1 MKNYKT
7 KLRIVLCLAIFVIG
21 AVLSGCSGDKKAAEQ
36 KAADKKVFR
45 VGMECGYAPF
55 NWTQTTADNGAVK
68 IKGSQEYAMG
78 YDVMIAKKIAESM
91 GYELEIH
98 KIEWD
103 GLAPAVNAGKID
115 AAIAGMSIT
124 NKRKETVDFSSVY
137 YNADIVALTKK
148 DSAFASAKDLN
159 GLKGAVATSQL
170 NTVWYD
176 LLKQIPDAKIQ
187 PAIDNV
193 PGMIV
198 ALTSG
203 KVEVLA
209 TDKPTAMAAVYANP
223 SLVMLDFK
231 DGQGF
236 KVSKE
241 EVEMGIALA
250 KGKSNDLLAKINKA
264 LGGLS
269 EAERNQMMETAIKS
283 QPLANK

>member
-1 MKNYKT
+1 MKTYKT
-7 KLRIVLCLAIFVIG
+7 MLKIMLCLVIVAFG
-21 AVLSGCSGDKKAAEQ
+21 TMMTGCSGDKKEATT
-36 KAADKKVFR
+36 KVFR

-68 IKGSQEYAMG
+68 IAGSQEYAMG

-91 GYELEIH
+91 GSQLEIH

-124 NKRKETVDFSSVY
+124 SKRKETVNFSSVY

-148 DSAFASAKDLN
+148 SSSFSTAKNFYD
-159 GLKGAVATSQL
+159 LKGAVATSQL

-187 PAIDNV
+187 PAIDTV

-209 TDKPTAMAAVYANP
+209 TDKPTAMAAVFSNP
-223 SLVMLDFK
+223 ELVMLDFK
-231 DGQGF
+231 NGQGF
-236 KVSKE
+236 KVDRE
-241 EVEMGIALA
+241 EIEMGIAVA
-250 KGKSNDLLAKINKA
+250 KGNNELLTKINKA
-264 LGGLS
+264 LS
-269 EAERNQMMETAIKS
+269 ELTDDARNKMMEEAISK
-283 QPLANK
+283 QPLSKQ

>member
-1 MKNYKT
+1 MKNNKML
-7 KLRIVLCLAIFVIG
+7 LRVILGLIIVAFGVMLA
-21 AVLSGCSGDKKAAEQ
+21 GCSGDKSDK
-36 KAADKKVFR
+36 KAADAKVLK

-68 IKGSQEYAMG
+68 IAGSQEYAMG

-91 GYELEIH
+91 GYQLEIH

-124 NKRKETVDFSSVY
+124 SKRKETVDFSSVY
-137 YNADIVALTKK
+137 YNADVVALTKK
-148 DSAFASAKDLN
+148 NSPYAAAKNISD
-159 GLKGAVATSQL
+159 LKGAVATSQL
-170 NTVWYD
+170 NTIWYD

-209 TDKPTAMAAVYANP
+209 TDKPTAMAAAFSNP
-223 SLVMLDFK
+223 DLVLLDFK

-236 KVSKE
+236 KAERE
-241 EVEMGIALA
+241 EIEMGIAVA
-250 KGKSNDLLAKINKA
+250 KGKSGELLTKINAA
-264 LGGLS
+264 LATLT
-269 EAERNQMMETAIKS
+269 EDDRNKLMEEAIKK
-283 QPLANK
+283 QPLAKQ

>member
-7 KLRIVLCLAIFVIG
+7 MLRMVLCLAIVAFGVM
-21 AVLSGCSGDKKAAEQ
+21 LTGCSSDKKAAEN
-36 KAADKKVFR
+36 KPADKKVLR

-55 NWTQTTADNGAVK
+55 NWTQTTPDNGAVQ
-68 IKGSQEYAMG
+68 IKGSQEYALG

-103 GLAPAVNAGKID
+103 GLAPAINAGKID

-124 NKRKETVDFSSVY
+124 SKRKETVDFSSVY
-137 YNADIVALTKK
+137 YNAEIVALVKK
-148 DSAFASAKDLN
+148 DTPFAAAKNLES
-159 GLKGAVATSQL
+159 LKGAVATSQL

-203 KVEVLA
+203 KVDVLA

-223 SLVMLDFK
+223 GLVMLDFK

-236 KVSKE
+236 KVERE
-241 EVEMGIALA
+241 EVEMGIAVA
-250 KGKSNDLLAKINKA
+250 KGTSADLLKKINTA
-264 LGGLS
+264 LGTMT
-269 EAERNQMMETAIKS
+269 EADRDKMMEEAIKK
-283 QPLANK
+283 QPLAK

>member
-1 MKNYKT
+1 MKSYKT
-7 KLRIVLCLAIFVIG
+7 MLRIILCLAIFAFG
-21 AVLSGCSGDKKAAEQ
+21 AMLTGCSGDQKAAE
-36 KAADKKVFR
+36 KKVFR

-68 IKGSQEYAMG
+68 IKDSQEYAMG

-124 NKRKETVDFSSVY
+124 SKRKETVDFSSVY

-148 DSAFASAKDLN
+148 DSPFAAAKNLD

-209 TDKPTAMAAVYANP
+209 TDKPTAMAAVFSNP
-223 SLVMLDFK
+223 ELVMLDFK
-231 DGQGF
+231 NGQGF
-236 KVSKE
+236 KVERE
-241 EVEMGIALA
+241 EIEMGIAVA
-250 KGKSNDLLAKINKA
+250 KGKSNELLTKINKA
-264 LGGLS
+264 LS
-269 EAERNQMMETAIKS
+269 AMTEEDRNKLMEEAIKK
-283 QPLANK
+283 QPLAKQ

>member
-1 MKNYKT
+1 M
-7 KLRIVLCLAIFVIG
+7 LRIVLCLVIVAFG
-21 AVLSGCSGDKKAAEQ
+21 TMMTGCSGDKKEATT
-36 KAADKKVFR
+36 KVFR

-68 IKGSQEYAMG
+68 IAGSQEYAMG

-91 GYELEIH
+91 GYQLEIH

-124 NKRKETVDFSSVY
+124 SKRKETVDFSSVY

-148 DSAFASAKDLN
+148 SSPFSTVKNFYD
-159 GLKGAVATSQL
+159 LKGAVATSQL

-203 KVEVLA
+203 KVEVVA
-209 TDKPTAMAAVYANP
+209 TDKPTAMAAVFSNP
-223 SLVMLDFK
+223 ELVMLDFK
-231 DGQGF
+231 NGQGF
-236 KVSKE
+236 KVDRE
-241 EVEMGIALA
+241 EIEMGIAVA
-250 KGKSNDLLAKINKA
+250 KGNNELLTKINKA
-264 LGGLS
+264 LS
-269 EAERNQMMETAIKS
+269 ELKEDERNKMMEEAISK
-283 QPLANK
+283 QPLSKQ

>member
-1 MKNYKT
+1 VRMKSYKT
-7 KLRIVLCLAIFVIG
+7 MLRIVLCLAIFAFG
-21 AVLSGCSGDKKAAEQ
+21 AMMTGCSGDQ

-68 IKGSQEYAMG
+68 IKDSQEYAMG

-124 NKRKETVDFSSVY
+124 SKRKETVDFSSVY

-148 DSAFASAKDLN
+148 GSSFAAAKNIND
-159 GLKGAVATSQL
+159 LKGAVATSQL

-209 TDKPTAMAAVYANP
+209 TDKPTAMAAVFSNP
-223 SLVMLDFK
+223 ELVMLDFK
-231 DGQGF
+231 GGQGF
-236 KVSKE
+236 KVERE
-241 EVEMGIALA
+241 EIEMGIAVA
-250 KGKSNDLLAKINKA
+250 KGKSNELLTKINKA
-264 LGGLS
+264 LTAMT
-269 EAERNQMMETAIKS
+269 EEDRNKLMEEAIKK
-283 QPLANK
+283 QPLAKQ

>member
-1 MKNYKT
+1 MGNKKT
-7 KLRIVLCLAIFVIG
+7 FLRIVLCLTIV
-21 AVLSGCSGDKKAAEQ
+21 VLGSMLAGCSGDKKE
-36 KAADKKVFR
+36 ADKKVVR

-78 YDVMIAKKIAESM
+78 YDVMVAKKIAESM

-103 GLAPAVNAGKID
+103 GLAPAINAGKID

-124 NKRKETVDFSSVY
+124 AKRKETVDFSSVY
-137 YNADIVALTKK
+137 YNADIVVLAKK
-148 DSAFASAKDLN
+148 DSPFAAAQKLSD
-159 GLKGAVATSQL
+159 LKGAVATSQQ

-176 LLKQIPDAKIQ
+176 LLQQIPNAKIQ
-187 PAIDNV
+187 PAIDSV

-203 KVEVLA
+203 KVEIVA
-209 TDKPTAMAAVYANP
+209 TDKPTAMAAIHANP
-223 SLVMLDFK
+223 GLIILALK
-231 DGQGF
+231 DDQSF

-241 EVEMGIALA
+241 EVEMGIAVA
-250 KGKSNDLLAKINKA
+250 KGKSNELLTKINKA
-264 LGGLS
+264 LATMT
-269 EAERNQMMETAIKS
+269 EADRNKMMEEAIKK
-283 QPLANK
+283 QPLTKQ

>member
-7 KLRIVLCLAIFVIG
+7 KLRVMLCLAIFVVG
-21 AVLSGCSGDKKAAEQ
+21 AVLSGCSGDKKATEQ

-124 NKRKETVDFSSVY
+124 SKRKETVDFSSVY
-137 YNADIVALTKK
+137 YHADIVALTKK
-148 DSAFASAKDLN
+148 GSSFAAAKDLN

-176 LLKQIPDAKIQ
+176 LLKQIPEAKIQ

-203 KVEVLA
+203 KVELVA

-223 SLVMLDFK
+223 NLVMLDFAG
-231 DGQGF
+231 GQGF
-236 KVSKE
+236 KVSQE
-241 EVEMGIALA
+241 EVEMGIAVA

-264 LGGLS
+264 LGELS
-269 EAERNQMMETAIKS
+269 AADRNKLMETALKS
-283 QPLANK
+283 QPLAQ

>member
-7 KLRIVLCLAIFVIG
+7 MLRMVLCLAIVAFGVM
-21 AVLSGCSGDKKAAEQ
+21 LTGCSSDKKAAEN
-36 KAADKKVFR
+36 KPADKKVLR

-55 NWTQTTADNGAVK
+55 NWTQTTPDNGAVQ
-68 IKGSQEYAMG
+68 IKGSQEYALG
-78 YDVMIAKKIAESM
+78 YDVMIAKKLADSM

-103 GLAPAVNAGKID
+103 GLAPAINAGKID

-124 NKRKETVDFSSVY
+124 SKRKETVDFSSVY
-137 YNADIVALTKK
+137 YNAEIVALTKK
-148 DSAFASAKDLN
+148 DTPFAAAKNLE

-193 PGMIV
+193 PGMVV

-203 KVEVLA
+203 KVDVVA

-223 SLVMLDFK
+223 GLVMLDFK
-231 DGQGF
+231 GGQGF
-236 KVSKE
+236 KVERE
-241 EVEMGIALA
+241 EVEMGIAVA
-250 KGKSNDLLAKINKA
+250 KGTSADLLKKINTA
-264 LGGLS
+264 LGTMT
-269 EAERNQMMETAIKS
+269 EADRDKMMEEAIKK
-283 QPLANK
+283 QPLAK

>member
-1 MKNYKT
+1 MKSYKT
-7 KLRIVLCLAIFVIG
+7 VLRIVLCLAIFVFG
-21 AVLSGCSGDKKAAEQ
+21 AMLTGCSGDQKAAE
-36 KAADKKVFR
+36 KKVFR

-68 IKGSQEYAMG
+68 IKDSQEYAMG

-124 NKRKETVDFSSVY
+124 SKRKETVDFSSVY

-148 DSAFASAKDLN
+148 DSPFAAAKNLD

-209 TDKPTAMAAVYANP
+209 TDKPTAMAAVFSNP
-223 SLVMLDFK
+223 ELVMLDFK

-236 KVSKE
+236 KVERE
-241 EVEMGIALA
+241 EIEMGIAVA
-250 KGKSNDLLAKINKA
+250 KGKSNELLTKINKA
-264 LGGLS
+264 LS
-269 EAERNQMMETAIKS
+269 AMTEEDRNKLMEEAIKK
-283 QPLANK
+283 QPLAKQ

>member
-7 KLRIVLCLAIFVIG
+7 KLRVMLCLAIFVVG
-21 AVLSGCSGDKKAAEQ
+21 AVLSGCSGDKKATEQ

-124 NKRKETVDFSSVY
+124 SKRKETVDFSSAY
-137 YNADIVALTKK
+137 YHADIVALTKK
-148 DSAFASAKDLN
+148 DSSFAAAKDLN

-176 LLKQIPDAKIQ
+176 LLKQIPEAKIQ

-203 KVEVLA
+203 KVELVA

-223 SLVMLDFK
+223 NLVMLDFAG
-231 DGQGF
+231 GQGF
-236 KVSKE
+236 KVSQE
-241 EVEMGIALA
+241 EVEMGIAVA

-264 LGGLS
+264 LGELS
-269 EAERNQMMETAIKS
+269 AADRNKLMETAIKS
-283 QPLANK
+283 QPLAK

>member
-1 MKNYKT
+1 MKTYKT
-7 KLRIVLCLAIFVIG
+7 MLKIMLCLVIVAFG
-21 AVLSGCSGDKKAAEQ
+21 TMMTGCSGDKKEATT
-36 KAADKKVFR
+36 KVFR

-68 IKGSQEYAMG
+68 IAGSQEYAMG

-91 GYELEIH
+91 GYQLEIH

-124 NKRKETVDFSSVY
+124 SKRKETVNFSSVY

-148 DSAFASAKDLN
+148 SSTFSTSKNLYD
-159 GLKGAVATSQL
+159 LKGAVATSQL

-187 PAIDNV
+187 PAIDTV

-209 TDKPTAMAAVYANP
+209 TDKPTAMAAAFSNP
-223 SLVMLDFK
+223 ELVMLDFK
-231 DGQGF
+231 NGQGF
-236 KVSKE
+236 KVDRE
-241 EVEMGIALA
+241 EIEMGIAVA
-250 KGKSNDLLAKINKA
+250 KGNNELLTKINKA
-264 LGGLS
+264 LS
-269 EAERNQMMETAIKS
+269 ELKEDARNKMMEEAISK
-283 QPLANK
+283 QPLSKQ

>member
-1 MKNYKT
+1 MKSYKT
-7 KLRIVLCLAIFVIG
+7 MLRIVLCLAIFAFG
-21 AVLSGCSGDKKAAEQ
+21 AMMTGCSGDQ

-68 IKGSQEYAMG
+68 IKDSQEYAMG

-124 NKRKETVDFSSVY
+124 SKRKETVDFSSVY

-148 DSAFASAKDLN
+148 NSPFAAAKNLN

-209 TDKPTAMAAVYANP
+209 TDKPTAMAAVFSNP
-223 SLVMLDFK
+223 ELVMLDFK

-236 KVSKE
+236 KVERE
-241 EVEMGIALA
+241 EIEMGIAVA
-250 KGKSNDLLAKINKA
+250 KGKSNELLTKINKA
-264 LGGLS
+264 LTAMT
-269 EAERNQMMETAIKS
+269 EEDRNKLMEEAIKK
-283 QPLANK
+283 QPLAKQ